1 MMDSRTSEALNFLS
15 PIFAA
20 GQEGLEVL
28 QKALASQQELERSR
42 AEALRSRY
50 QSLKGERSGRGGPMS
65 HPKDAR
71 VPLVNQAGQLDPED
85 TEHLAY
91 LDGLLRSKGWASG
104 LSPDSAA
111 LADAVIV
118 CFLFLED
125 LLRGEVHPDV
135 ISWLNGNHID
145 QSFTFDLTRRK
156 YMEGATITMLHV
168 PIPFE
173 DLQIQY
179 WSTGV
184 TFQAIVSHH
193 LRNEI
198 KARIEML
205 ETEPSATTPALAMRC
220 EDCLSAFLITRGGQR
235 FCSNRCGL
243 RHGERRRRKERE
255 SIYQE

>member
-1 MMDSRTSEALNFLS
+1 MDPRTATALDLLS
-15 PIFAA
+15 PIFLA
-20 GQEGLEVL
+20 GQEGLDVL
-28 QKALASQQELERSR
+28 QRALENHQRQEIQRI
-42 AEALRSRY
+42 AALRSRY
-50 QSLKGERSGRGGPMS
+50 QALKGERSGRGGPMP
-65 HPKDAR
+65 HAKDSR
-71 VPLVNQAGQLDPED
+71 VSLVNQIGQLDPED
-85 TEHLAY
+85 PGHITY
-91 LDGLLRSKGWASG
+91 LDGLLRSKGWAAG
-104 LSPDSAA
+104 IDPDPAA
-111 LADAVIV
+111 IADVMIV

-135 ISWLNGNHID
+135 ISWVNGNYID

-173 DLQIQY
+173 DLEVQY
-179 WSTGV
+179 WRTGV
-184 TFQAIVSHH
+184 TLQAIVSHH

-205 ETEPSATTPALAMRC
+205 ETEPSAATPALAMRC

-243 RHGERRRRKERE
+243 RHGERRRRRERE
-255 SIYQE
+255 TRD